1 MDDVDDKDDD
11 EGRLDTEE
19 EQYDFNGGGGDML
32 LSLSGL
38 ESRWC
43 WYWCCVVLA
52 ALEKLEPFV
61 RSRRGV
67 EADLR
72 YPVDNS
78 LLLLCSDVPL
88 AVAVDVAVDVA
99 EDDGRDFLDR
109 RREDEEDEFEC
120 RISCELCVRPRLG
133 RRLESPWRSSSSVL

>member
-11 EGRLDTEE
+11 EDRLDTEE

-52 ALEKLEPFV
+52 ALEKPEPFV

-67 EADLR
+67 DTDLR
-72 YPVDNS
+72 YPGNNS
-78 LLLLCSDVPL
+78 LLSLCSDESLV
-88 AVAVDVAVDVA
+88 VDED

-109 RREDEEDEFEC
+109 RCEVEEDDFEC
-120 RISCELCVRPRLG
+120 RIS
-133 RRLESPWRSSSSVL
+133 